1 MATLR
6 YPQKSTTSVATE
18 LFRISGRRVPDP
30 LIRAYLHLKAACARA
45 NWDRG
50 VLSTGNRNA
59 LLKAIKWIH
68 EHEGLWPELFPIDR
82 FQSGAGTTLNMNVN
96 EAISRIARR
105 KFQASLHPN
114 DVVNRSQSTNDTYP
128 TMLRVA
134 LLTLIPGLAAA
145 LEELRSSLERKAEEF
160 ADIPKAGRT
169 HLQDAVPMKLGEQ
182 FGSYVRTL
190 EKLEGRL
197 VDARSCLL
205 EMPLGGT
212 AVGNGLAAPEGFRGA
227 ALKHLRRETGID
239 DLQSPRNPF
248 EAQASAL
255 DFLTFAHALGSMAVE
270 LQRIASDL
278 RLQASGPFTGIHE
291 LDFPKLVPGSSIM
304 PGKTNP
310 SGLELLHQVLIE
322 ALGVQTMSSWAASLG
337 QFELNVMLPAIA
349 PALVEST
356 GSLTRALE
364 FISERVIVP
373 MTANVARVE
382 RHWRS
387 TEQWATLLS
396 PEWGYDRV
404 AEWVRQSREAGEPFL
419 EWVQKN
425 QGIEIT
431 PPDQARHRSSSVRG
445 RAQARARAR
454 KTKR

>member
-6 YPQKSTTSVATE
+6 YPRHSTTFTATD

-30 LIRAYLHLKAACARA
+30 LIRAYLHVKAACARA

-59 LLKAIKWIH
+59 LLKAVKWIRDH
-68 EHEGLWPELFPIDR
+68 EELWSELFPIDR
-82 FQSGAGTTLNMNVN
+82 FQAGAGTTLNMNVN
-96 EAISRIARR
+96 EAISRIAKKRF
-105 KFQASLHPN
+105 KASLHPN

-134 LLTLIPGLAAA
+134 LLTLIPDLATS
-145 LEELRSSLERKAEEF
+145 LEEFRQALSRKAEEF

-182 FGSYVRTL
+182 FGSYVRTI
-190 EKLEGRL
+190 EKLEARL
-197 VDARSCLL
+197 ADARSCLL
-205 EMPLGGT
+205 EIPLGGT
-212 AVGNGLAAPEGFRGA
+212 AVGNGLTAPEGFRAA
-227 ALKHLRRETGID
+227 ALSHLRAETGID
-239 DLQSPRNPF
+239 DLQAPRNPF
-248 EAQASAL
+248 EVQASAL
-255 DFLTFAHALGSMAVE
+255 DFLTFGNALGSMAIE

-291 LDFPKLVPGSSIM
+291 LDLPKLVPGSSIM

-322 ALGVQTMSSWAASLG
+322 ALGVRNMSEWAASMG

-349 PALVEST
+349 PALVESA
-356 GSLTRALE
+356 GSMARALE
-364 FISERVIVP
+364 FTSDRVILP
-373 MTANVARVE
+373 LQAHLPEVE
-382 RHWRS
+382 RHWKS

-396 PEWGYDRV
+396 PEYGYDLV
-404 AEWVRQSREAGEPFL
+404 ADWVRQSRTAGEPFL

-431 PPDQARHRSSSVRG
+431 APKPARRRSSMARVRG
-445 RAQARARAR
+445 RRTRR
-454 KTKR
+454 